1 MAGRVGSTW
10 FSLRDKRRSND
21 VASRYVRPPRTMSDR
36 LLISLASVPML
47 CSIGGLVLLQRA
59 APIRLEALAPVSS
72 EVTAEPAMTRAA
84 RPWVGVVVAEYTAE
98 LAADAE
104 GRVSEVLART
114 GAHVEA
120 GEKLLQLDGADVS
133 SAVGMASAELE
144 ERRSE
149 ASRAAARATAAKS
162 KLGRLHEGEQWLS
175 RQEVDTATA
184 EVEVAN
190 AELRAARAAV
200 RVGTARVE
208 QQRTRLSRQALVA
221 PFAGTI
227 VGLEVDPGD
236 SVRPGQIL
244 MRVHSDVRQVRFAF
258 PEGALD
264 PAKSPDVR
272 IKLVGSSA
280 STVARVS
287 FVRPEL
293 DPSAALVFGTAAL
306 PAELPEASR
315 WIPGASVEVSP
326 ASAPEGR

>member
-1 MAGRVGSTW
+1 
-10 FSLRDKRRSND
+10 
-21 VASRYVRPPRTMSDR
+21 MSDR

-59 APIRLEALAPVSS
+59 SPLRLTTGPRAVSS
-72 EVTAEPAMTRAA
+72 VASEPVVTRAA

-104 GRVSEVLART
+104 GRVSSVFAKT

-144 ERRSE
+144 QRRSDVSRAE
-149 ASRAAARATAAKS
+149 ARAAAARS
-162 KLGRLHEGEQWLS
+162 KLGRLHEGEAWLS
-175 RQEVDTATA
+175 QQEMDTANS
-184 EVEVAN
+184 EVQVAN
-190 AELRAARAAV
+190 AELQAARAAV
-200 RVGTARVE
+200 RVSRARVE
-208 QQRTRLSRQALVA
+208 QQRTVLSRKALVA

-236 SVRPGQIL
+236 SVRAGQIL

-264 PAKSPDVR
+264 LATSPQVR
-272 IKLVGSSA
+272 IKLTGASA
-280 STVARVS
+280 STIARVS

-306 PAELPEASR
+306 PADLPEPTR
-315 WIPGASVEVSP
+315 WIPGASVEVTRV
-326 ASAPEGR
+326 APSEAP

>member
-1 MAGRVGSTW
+1 
-10 FSLRDKRRSND
+10 
-21 VASRYVRPPRTMSDR
+21 MSDR

-59 APIRLEALAPVSS
+59 TPLRLTTGPRAVSAVASEPV
-72 EVTAEPAMTRAA
+72 VTHAA

-104 GRVSEVLART
+104 GRVSSVFAKT

-133 SAVGMASAELE
+133 SAVGMAGAELE
-144 ERRSE
+144 QRRSDVSRAE
-149 ASRAAARATAAKS
+149 ARAAAAQS
-162 KLGRLHEGEQWLS
+162 KLGRLHQGEAWLS
-175 RQEVDTATA
+175 QQEMDTANS
-184 EVEVAN
+184 EVQVAN
-190 AELRAARAAV
+190 AELQAARAAV
-200 RVGTARVE
+200 RVSRARVE
-208 QQRTRLSRQALVA
+208 QQRIVLSRKALVA

-236 SVRPGQIL
+236 SVRAGQIL

-264 PAKSPDVR
+264 LATSPQVR
-272 IKLVGSSA
+272 IKLTGTSA
-280 STVARVS
+280 STIARVS

-306 PAELPEASR
+306 PADLPEPTR
-315 WIPGASVEVSP
+315 WLPGASVEVTR
-326 ASAPEGR
+326 ASASEAP